1 MLQDVSQDVL
11 GLSLTGVEM
20 RKKGIAILLL
30 LAAVCFA
37 GPSLYRQSGRSTNAI
52 AYGCIGEHH
61 TVQVNDVSIC
71 YEEAGE
77 GKPVILLHGNGG
89 SHRDL
94 STTTRQLVDAG
105 YKVFAVD
112 SRGQGANEPVS
123 DYHYSDMA
131 DDVYELI
138 HKAQLS
144 KPALY
149 GWSDG
154 GIIGLLT
161 EINHPGSLGLL
172 AVSGANTTPDG
183 LKGLYTVS
191 ISASN
196 IIHPQSLTEMIL
208 NEPNITREELGTIR
222 IPVLVTAGADDMIKT
237 DHTKSLADALPNSE
251 LMIFEGETHGSYIL
265 GSEKIGDELIRF
277 LQENKY

>member
-1 MLQDVSQDVL
+1 M
-11 GLSLTGVEM
+11 GKRGM
-20 RKKGIAILLL
+20 RKKLIAILFI
-30 LAAVCFA
+30 LAAVCMALPSIYRYA
-37 GPSLYRQSGRSTNAI
+37 GSSGNTI
-52 AYGCIGEHH
+52 ASECIGEHH
-61 TVQVNDVSIC
+61 AVQVNDVSIS

-94 STTTRQLVDAG
+94 STTIRQLVDAG

-138 HKAQLS
+138 RKWQLS

-161 EINHPGSLGLL
+161 EIRHPGTLGLL

-183 LKGLYTVS
+183 IKGFYSVS

-208 NEPNITREELGTIR
+208 NEPNITTEELGTIQ
-222 IPVLVTAGADDMIKT
+222 IPVLVTAGSDDMIKT
-237 DHTKSLADALPNSE
+237 EHTERMEEALPNAE
-251 LMIFEGETHGSYIL
+251 LRIFEGETHGSYIL
-265 GSEKIGDELIRF
+265 GSEIIGNELIRF
-277 LQENKY
+277 FEENQY

>member
-1 MLQDVSQDVL
+1 MELEASYEDEPFSA
-11 GLSLTGVEM
+11 GVDM
-20 RKKGIAILLL
+20 RKKLIAILLF
-30 LAAVCFA
+30 LAAFCFA
-37 GPSLYRQSGRSTNAI
+37 LPSLPRFTRNSGNLI
-52 AYGCIGEHH
+52 PFDCIGEYH
-61 TVQVNDVSIC
+61 VAEVNGVLIFF
-71 YEEAGE
+71 EEAGD

-94 STTTRQLVDAG
+94 STTISQMVDAG
-105 YKVFAVD
+105 YKVYAVD
-112 SRGQGANEPVS
+112 SRGQGSNEPVP

-138 HKAQLS
+138 RKWQLS

-172 AVSGANTTPDG
+172 AVSGANITPYG
-183 LKGLYTVS
+183 LKGFYSAS

-208 NEPNITREELGTIR
+208 HEPNITREELGTIR

-237 DHTKSLADALPNSE
+237 DHTETMAEAIPNAE
-251 LMIFEGETHGSYIL
+251 LIIFEDETHGSYIL
-265 GSEKIGDELIRF
+265 GSEKIGNELIRF
-277 LQENKY
+277 FEENQY